1 MSKKELQAFMKAKLS
16 KTKVSAN
23 AMSGISATGPGQ
35 NNFAKKKEPDNDWQG
50 PSTKNKDINMPGAAP
65 AMYRPGNAEQN
76 ADLRTSQTS
85 LAAAKAMERTGSRS
99 AVRCKE

>member
-35 NNFAKKKEPDNDWQG
+35 NNFAKKKEPDNDW
-50 PSTKNKDINMPGAAP
+50 
-65 AMYRPGNAEQN
+65 
-76 ADLRTSQTS
+76 
-85 LAAAKAMERTGSRS
+85 
-99 AVRCKE
+99 